1 MFKWFFAFALTGFL
15 GSHHPIFVS
24 VTEIE
29 HNIAEKTLEISCK
42 IFTDDFETTLRKKH
56 NGKIDLLDAKV
67 KTSMNPIVND
77 YIQKHL
83 KLVVNGKPV
92 ALQFLGFEQQEEGIV
107 SFYEVKNIIQV
118 KKVEVINDLL
128 YEYLPQQMEIMH
140 VTVNGERKSS
150 RLNNPDSKAEFTF
163 GAKP

>member
-1 MFKWFFAFALTGFL
+1 MFKWFFVFALMGFS

-42 IFTDDFETTLRKKH
+42 IFTDDFETTLRKKY
-56 NGKIDLLDAKV
+56 NGRIDLLDAKV
-67 KTSMNPIVND
+67 RTSMNPIVND

-83 KLVVNGKPV
+83 KLVVNGQSV

-107 SFYEVKNIIQV
+107 SFFEVKNIIQV

-128 YEYLPQQMEIMH
+128 YEYMPQQMEIIH
-140 VTVNGERKSS
+140 VTVNAERKSG
-150 RLNNPDSKAEFTF
+150 RLNNPDSRAEFTF
-163 GAKP
+163 GTNP